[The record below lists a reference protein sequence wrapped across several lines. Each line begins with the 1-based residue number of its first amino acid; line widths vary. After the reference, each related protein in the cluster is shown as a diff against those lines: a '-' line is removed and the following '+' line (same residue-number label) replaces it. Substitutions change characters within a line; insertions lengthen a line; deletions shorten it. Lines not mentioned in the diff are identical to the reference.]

1 MIQRANIRSP
11 FAMIRIDV
19 LRSGFLTLEE
29 LGLYMVM
36 LSRPDNW
43 EFSEFV
49 LARELGTTPRTVH
62 DLLKRLE
69 GKGFARERKGRHG
82 MVWDLFELSE
92 QLPKGEQRKD
102 HTVPQRVAKAF
113 VDSLMANATNAVQTA
128 GDAKPDALREQNAVP
143 EPDGE
148 MPMTREEIGQKLIDF
163 SGKLRQVASEQKAGA
178 SCLPKPN
185 GSGII
190 KA

>member
-82 MVWDLFELSE
+82 TVWDLFELSE

-102 HTVPQRVAKAF
+102 HTVPQRVAKVF

-143 EPDGE
+143 VPDGE
-148 MPMTREEIGQKLIDF
+148 KTMTREEIGQKLIDF
-163 SGKLRQVASEQKAGA
+163 SGKLRQVADAQKAGA

-190 KA
+190 NA